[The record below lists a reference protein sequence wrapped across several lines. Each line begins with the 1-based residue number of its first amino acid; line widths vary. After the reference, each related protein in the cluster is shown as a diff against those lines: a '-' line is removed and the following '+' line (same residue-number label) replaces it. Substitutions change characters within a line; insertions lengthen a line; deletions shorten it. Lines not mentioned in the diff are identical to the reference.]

1 MKMKFYQSI
10 KFRLMMMT
18 LCVCVFMGGLI
29 NFYSIH
35 QSRLSYKR
43 LAWNYMEDLALAYG
57 RQVENLLG
65 QGGSFD
71 SGALE
76 HILMNANLEGV
87 ESSYTYIVD
96 SEGNM
101 LYHPNKDKIGKS
113 VENVIVKGYIQDL
126 KSGIKHDTGVVEYDY
141 NGSIKYAACYTDGN
155 GRFILVVSADDDD
168 VLKDSASLIVKV
180 TAISL
185 IIGMAAIVVV
195 FIFIRKIVAPLSYA
209 ANAVEELAALDF
221 RVKNERQERRFAG
234 LKDEVGNIMR
244 AVLKLRGELT
254 AVVTELKNQ
263 SGNLFE
269 QSDSLSKSA
278 SDTMNNMKD
287 TDRAVDEMANGAT
300 MLAQETQ
307 SASENVIEIG
317 NMIDK
322 VNDNTEELAKD
333 ADNMKELGENAEN
346 ILRQLIAGQKEM
358 VTHIGVVNDKTHE
371 ANKAAGK
378 ISEVVNLI
386 TEIASQTNL
395 LSLNASIEAARA
407 GEAGRGFAVVAENIK
422 QLAEQ
427 TTSSAADIQ
436 DIIHDLEQKSGETVE
451 KTEAVNNIVNKQS
464 EDMKQTADILNQ
476 VITGI
481 TGLIDKIDSIA
492 VSVANMD
499 KSKENVVD
507 VIGNL
512 SSVSQENAA
521 STEETSAS
529 TTMAMETAK
538 KIADEAVKLKDIAQ
552 ELEDR
557 MKQFKK
563 KLSQSELADI
573 VGTTRQ
579 TITSIEVEKY
589 TASLVLAYKIA
600 HYFGLTIEEVFDFGD
615 IDDEE

>member
-29 NFYSIH
+29 SFYSIH

-43 LAWNYMEDLALAYG
+43 LAWNYMVDIALAYG
-57 RQVENLLG
+57 RQVENLLD
-65 QGGSFD
+65 QGGSLD
-71 SGALE
+71 SGVLE

-113 VENVIVKGYIQDL
+113 VENVIVKSYIQDL
-126 KSGIKHDTGVVEYDY
+126 KSGIKHDTYVVEYDY
-141 NGSIKYAACYTDGN
+141 NGSIKYAACYTDEN

-168 VLKDSASLIVKV
+168 VLRDSASLIVRV

-185 IIGMAAIVVV
+185 LIGMAAIVVV

-209 ANAVEELAALDF
+209 TNAVEELAALDF
-221 RVKNERQERRFAG
+221 RVKNEQQERRFAG

-263 SGNLFE
+263 SDNLFE

-307 SASENVIEIG
+307 SASDNIIEIG

-538 KIADEAVKLKDIAQ
+538 KIADEAVNLRDIAQ

-557 MKQFKK
+557 ILDIFCKVHYTKTA
-563 KLSQSELADI
+563 KLTMQ
-573 VGTTRQ
+573 
-579 TITSIEVEKY
+579 
-589 TASLVLAYKIA
+589 
-600 HYFGLTIEEVFDFGD
+600 
-615 IDDEE
+615 

>member
-43 LAWNYMEDLALAYG
+43 LAWNYMEDIALAYG

-113 VENVIVKGYIQDL
+113 VENVVVKGYIQDL

-141 NGSIKYAACYTDGN
+141 NGSIKYAACYTDEN

-168 VLKDSASLIVKV
+168 VLRDSASLIVKV

-185 IIGMAAIVVV
+185 LIGMAAIVVV

-209 ANAVEELAALDF
+209 TNAVEELAALDF
-221 RVKNERQERRFAG
+221 RVKNEQQERQFAG

-436 DIIHDLEQKSGETVE
+436 DIIHDLEQKSDETVE

-529 TTMAMETAK
+529 TTMAMETVK
-538 KIADEAVKLKDIAQ
+538 KIADEAVNLKDIAQ

-557 MKQFKK
+557 MKQFII
-563 KLSQSELADI
+563 Q
-573 VGTTRQ
+573 
-579 TITSIEVEKY
+579 
-589 TASLVLAYKIA
+589 
-600 HYFGLTIEEVFDFGD
+600 
-615 IDDEE
+615 

>member
-43 LAWNYMEDLALAYG
+43 LAWNYMEDIALAYG

-113 VENVIVKGYIQDL
+113 VENVVVKGYIQDL

-141 NGSIKYAACYTDGN
+141 NGSIKYAACYTDEN

-168 VLKDSASLIVKV
+168 VLRDSASLIVKV

-185 IIGMAAIVVV
+185 LIGMAAIVVV

-209 ANAVEELAALDF
+209 TNAVEELAALDF
-221 RVKNERQERRFAG
+221 RVKNEQQERRFAG

-436 DIIHDLEQKSGETVE
+436 DIIHDLEQKSDETVE

-476 VITGI
+476 VI

-529 TTMAMETAK
+529 TTMAMETVK
-538 KIADEAVKLKDIAQ
+538 KIADEAVNLKDIAQ

-557 MKQFKK
+557 MKQFII
-563 KLSQSELADI
+563 Q
-573 VGTTRQ
+573 
-579 TITSIEVEKY
+579 
-589 TASLVLAYKIA
+589 
-600 HYFGLTIEEVFDFGD
+600 
-615 IDDEE
+615 

>member
-35 QSRLSYKR
+35 QSRVSYKR
-43 LAWNYMEDLALAYG
+43 LAWNYMEDIALAYG

-113 VENVIVKGYIQDL
+113 VENVVVKGYIQDL

-168 VLKDSASLIVKV
+168 VLRDSASLIVKV

-269 QSDSLSKSA
+269 QSASLSKSA

-436 DIIHDLEQKSGETVE
+436 DIIHDLEQKSDETVE

-529 TTMAMETAK
+529 TTMAMETVK
-538 KIADEAVKLKDIAQ
+538 KIADEAVNLKDIAQ

-557 MKQFKK
+557 MKQFII
-563 KLSQSELADI
+563 Q
-573 VGTTRQ
+573 
-579 TITSIEVEKY
+579 
-589 TASLVLAYKIA
+589 
-600 HYFGLTIEEVFDFGD
+600 
-615 IDDEE
+615 

>member
-1 MKMKFYQSI
+1 
-10 KFRLMMMT
+10 
-18 LCVCVFMGGLI
+18 
-29 NFYSIH
+29 
-35 QSRLSYKR
+35 
-43 LAWNYMEDLALAYG
+43 MEDIALAYG
-57 RQVENLLG
+57 RQVENLLD
-65 QGGSFD
+65 QGGSLD
-71 SGALE
+71 SGVLE

-113 VENVIVKGYIQDL
+113 VENVIVKSYIQDL
-126 KSGIKHDTGVVEYDY
+126 KSGIKHDTYVVEYDY
-141 NGSIKYAACYTDGN
+141 NGSIKYAACYTDEN

-168 VLKDSASLIVKV
+168 VLRDSASLIVRV

-185 IIGMAAIVVV
+185 LIGIAAIVVV

-209 ANAVEELAALDF
+209 TNAVEELAALDF
-221 RVKNERQERRFAG
+221 RVKNEQQERRFAG

-263 SGNLFE
+263 SDNLFE

-307 SASENVIEIG
+307 SASDNIIEIG

-386 TEIASQTNL
+386 TDIASQTNL

-557 MKQFKK
+557 MKQFII
-563 KLSQSELADI
+563 Q
-573 VGTTRQ
+573 
-579 TITSIEVEKY
+579 
-589 TASLVLAYKIA
+589 
-600 HYFGLTIEEVFDFGD
+600 
-615 IDDEE
+615 

>member
-10 KFRLMMMT
+10 KFRLLMMT

-29 NFYSIH
+29 SFYSIH

-43 LAWNYMEDLALAYG
+43 LAWNYMEDIALAYG

-113 VENVIVKGYIQDL
+113 VENVVVKGYIQDL

-141 NGSIKYAACYTDGN
+141 NGSIKYAACYTEGN
-155 GRFILVVSADDDD
+155 GRFILVVSADDND

-185 IIGMAAIVVV
+185 LIGMAAIVVV

-209 ANAVEELAALDF
+209 TNAVEELAALDF
-221 RVKNERQERRFAG
+221 RVKNEQQERRFAG

-557 MKQFKK
+557 MKQFII
-563 KLSQSELADI
+563 Q
-573 VGTTRQ
+573 
-579 TITSIEVEKY
+579 
-589 TASLVLAYKIA
+589 
-600 HYFGLTIEEVFDFGD
+600 
-615 IDDEE
+615 

>member
-10 KFRLMMMT
+10 KFRLLMMT
-18 LCVCVFMGGLI
+18 LCVCVLIGGLI

-43 LAWNYMEDLALAYG
+43 LAWNYMEDIALAYG

-557 MKQFKK
+557 MKQFII
-563 KLSQSELADI
+563 Q
-573 VGTTRQ
+573 
-579 TITSIEVEKY
+579 
-589 TASLVLAYKIA
+589 
-600 HYFGLTIEEVFDFGD
+600 
-615 IDDEE
+615 

>member
-1 MKMKFYQSI
+1 MKIVVSGGRQDENEVLPVDKIQTDDDDI
-10 KFRLMMMT
+10 
-18 LCVCVFMGGLI
+18 VCVFMGGLI

-35 QSRLSYKR
+35 QSRVSYKR
-43 LAWNYMEDLALAYG
+43 LAWNYMEDIALAYG
-57 RQVENLLG
+57 RQVENLLD
-65 QGGSFD
+65 QGGSLD
-71 SGALE
+71 SGVLE

-113 VENVIVKGYIQDL
+113 VENVIVKSYIQDL
-126 KSGIKHDTGVVEYDY
+126 KSGIKHDTYVVEYDY
-141 NGSIKYAACYTDGN
+141 NGSIKYAACYTDEN

-168 VLKDSASLIVKV
+168 VLRDSASLIVKV

-185 IIGMAAIVVV
+185 LIGMAAIVVV

-209 ANAVEELAALDF
+209 TNAVEELAALDF

-529 TTMAMETAK
+529 TTMAMETVK
-538 KIADEAVKLKDIAQ
+538 KIADEAVNLKDIAQ

-557 MKQFKK
+557 MKQFII
-563 KLSQSELADI
+563 Q
-573 VGTTRQ
+573 
-579 TITSIEVEKY
+579 
-589 TASLVLAYKIA
+589 
-600 HYFGLTIEEVFDFGD
+600 
-615 IDDEE
+615 

>member
-10 KFRLMMMT
+10 KFRLLMMT

-29 NFYSIH
+29 SFYSIH

-43 LAWNYMEDLALAYG
+43 LAWNYMEDIALAYG

-407 GEAGRGFAVVAENIK
+407 GEAGRGFAGVAENIK

-464 EDMKQTADILNQ
+464 EDVKQTADILNQ

-557 MKQFKK
+557 MKQFII
-563 KLSQSELADI
+563 Q
-573 VGTTRQ
+573 
-579 TITSIEVEKY
+579 
-589 TASLVLAYKIA
+589 
-600 HYFGLTIEEVFDFGD
+600 
-615 IDDEE
+615 

>member
-35 QSRLSYKR
+35 RSRISYKQ
-43 LAWNYMEDLALAYG
+43 LAWNYMEDIALAYG
-57 RQVENLLG
+57 RQAENLLG

-113 VENVIVKGYIQDL
+113 VENVIVKSYIQDL

-141 NGSIKYAACYTDGN
+141 NGSIKYAACYTDEN
-155 GRFILVVSADDDD
+155 GRFILVVSADNDD
-168 VLKDSASLIVKV
+168 VLRDSTSLIVKV

-185 IIGMAAIVVV
+185 LIGMAAIVVV

-221 RVKNERQERRFAG
+221 RVKNEQQERRFAG

-254 AVVTELKNQ
+254 AVVTDLKVQ

-386 TEIASQTNL
+386 TEIAGQTNL

-407 GEAGRGFAVVAENIK
+407 GDAGRGFAVVAENIK

-451 KTEAVNNIVNKQS
+451 KAEAVNNIVNKQS

-492 VSVANMD
+492 VSVENMD

-529 TTMAMETAK
+529 TTMAMETVK
-538 KIADEAVKLKDIAQ
+538 KIADEAVNLKDIAQ

-557 MKQFKK
+557 MKQFII
-563 KLSQSELADI
+563 Q
-573 VGTTRQ
+573 
-579 TITSIEVEKY
+579 
-589 TASLVLAYKIA
+589 
-600 HYFGLTIEEVFDFGD
+600 
-615 IDDEE
+615 

>member
-29 NFYSIH
+29 SFYSIH

-43 LAWNYMEDLALAYG
+43 LAWNYMEDIALAYG

-168 VLKDSASLIVKV
+168 VLRDSASLIVKV

-185 IIGMAAIVVV
+185 LIGMAAIVVV

-209 ANAVEELAALDF
+209 TNAVEELAALDF
-221 RVKNERQERRFAG
+221 RVKNEQQERRFAG

-557 MKQFKK
+557 MKQFII
-563 KLSQSELADI
+563 Q
-573 VGTTRQ
+573 
-579 TITSIEVEKY
+579 
-589 TASLVLAYKIA
+589 
-600 HYFGLTIEEVFDFGD
+600 
-615 IDDEE
+615 

>member
-29 NFYSIH
+29 SFYSIH

-43 LAWNYMEDLALAYG
+43 LAWNYMVDIALAYG
-57 RQVENLLG
+57 RQVENLLD
-65 QGGSFD
+65 QGGSLD

-76 HILMNANLEGV
+76 HILMNVNLEGV

-221 RVKNERQERRFAG
+221 RVKNEQQERRFAG

-307 SASENVIEIG
+307 SASDNIIEIG

-538 KIADEAVKLKDIAQ
+538 KIADEAVNLRDIAQ

-557 MKQFKK
+557 MKQFII
-563 KLSQSELADI
+563 Q
-573 VGTTRQ
+573 
-579 TITSIEVEKY
+579 
-589 TASLVLAYKIA
+589 
-600 HYFGLTIEEVFDFGD
+600 
-615 IDDEE
+615 

>member
-557 MKQFKK
+557 MKQFII
-563 KLSQSELADI
+563 Q
-573 VGTTRQ
+573 
-579 TITSIEVEKY
+579 
-589 TASLVLAYKIA
+589 
-600 HYFGLTIEEVFDFGD
+600 
-615 IDDEE
+615 

>member
-1 MKMKFYQSI
+1 
-10 KFRLMMMT
+10 MMT

-43 LAWNYMEDLALAYG
+43 LAWNYMEDIALAYG
-57 RQVENLLG
+57 RQVENLLD
-65 QGGSFD
+65 QGGSLD
-71 SGALE
+71 SGVLE

-113 VENVIVKGYIQDL
+113 VENVIVKSYIQDL
-126 KSGIKHDTGVVEYDY
+126 KSGIKHDTYVVEYDY
-141 NGSIKYAACYTDGN
+141 NGSIKYAACYTDEN

-168 VLKDSASLIVKV
+168 VLRDSASLIVRV

-185 IIGMAAIVVV
+185 LIGIAAIVVV

-209 ANAVEELAALDF
+209 TNAVEELAALDF
-221 RVKNERQERRFAG
+221 RVKNEQQERRFAG

-263 SGNLFE
+263 SDNLFE

-307 SASENVIEIG
+307 SASDNIIEIG

-386 TEIASQTNL
+386 TDIASQTNL

-557 MKQFKK
+557 MKQFII
-563 KLSQSELADI
+563 Q
-573 VGTTRQ
+573 
-579 TITSIEVEKY
+579 
-589 TASLVLAYKIA
+589 
-600 HYFGLTIEEVFDFGD
+600 
-615 IDDEE
+615 

>member
-43 LAWNYMEDLALAYG
+43 LAWNYMEDIALAYG

-113 VENVIVKGYIQDL
+113 VENVVVKGYIQDL

-141 NGSIKYAACYTDGN
+141 NGSIKYAACYTDEN
-155 GRFILVVSADDDD
+155 GRFILVVSADDND

-185 IIGMAAIVVV
+185 LIGMAAIVVV

-209 ANAVEELAALDF
+209 TNAVEELAALDF
-221 RVKNERQERRFAG
+221 RVKNEQQERRFAG

-254 AVVTELKNQ
+254 AVVTDLKNQ

-269 QSDSLSKSA
+269 QSASLSKSA
-278 SDTMNNMKD
+278 SDTMNNRKD

-378 ISEVVNLI
+378 ISEVVKLI

-529 TTMAMETAK
+529 TTMAMETVK

-557 MKQFKK
+557 MKQFII
-563 KLSQSELADI
+563 Q
-573 VGTTRQ
+573 
-579 TITSIEVEKY
+579 
-589 TASLVLAYKIA
+589 
-600 HYFGLTIEEVFDFGD
+600 
-615 IDDEE
+615 

>member
-1 MKMKFYQSI
+1 
-10 KFRLMMMT
+10 
-18 LCVCVFMGGLI
+18 MGGLI

-43 LAWNYMEDLALAYG
+43 LAWNYMEDIALAYG

-141 NGSIKYAACYTDGN
+141 NGSIKYAACYTDEN

-168 VLKDSASLIVKV
+168 VLRDSASLIVKV

-185 IIGMAAIVVV
+185 LIGMAAIVVV

-209 ANAVEELAALDF
+209 TNAVEELAALDF

-557 MKQFKK
+557 MKQFII
-563 KLSQSELADI
+563 Q
-573 VGTTRQ
+573 
-579 TITSIEVEKY
+579 
-589 TASLVLAYKIA
+589 
-600 HYFGLTIEEVFDFGD
+600 
-615 IDDEE
+615 

>member
-35 QSRLSYKR
+35 RSRVSYKQ
-43 LAWNYMEDLALAYG
+43 LAWNYMEDIALAYG

-113 VENVIVKGYIQDL
+113 VENVVVKGYIQDL

-141 NGSIKYAACYTDGN
+141 NGSIKYAACYTDEN
-155 GRFILVVSADDDD
+155 GRFILVVSADDND

-185 IIGMAAIVVV
+185 LIGMAAIVVV

-209 ANAVEELAALDF
+209 TNAVEELAALDF
-221 RVKNERQERRFAG
+221 RVKNEQQERRFAG

-254 AVVTELKNQ
+254 AVVTDLKNQ

-269 QSDSLSKSA
+269 QSASLSKSA

-378 ISEVVNLI
+378 ISEVVKLI

-481 TGLIDKIDSIA
+481 TGPIDKIDSIA

-529 TTMAMETAK
+529 TTMAMETVK

-557 MKQFKK
+557 MKQFII
-563 KLSQSELADI
+563 Q
-573 VGTTRQ
+573 
-579 TITSIEVEKY
+579 
-589 TASLVLAYKIA
+589 
-600 HYFGLTIEEVFDFGD
+600 
-615 IDDEE
+615 

>member
-1 MKMKFYQSI
+1 
-10 KFRLMMMT
+10 
-18 LCVCVFMGGLI
+18 
-29 NFYSIH
+29 
-35 QSRLSYKR
+35 
-43 LAWNYMEDLALAYG
+43 MEDIALAYG

-113 VENVIVKGYIQDL
+113 VENVVVKGYIQDL

-141 NGSIKYAACYTDGN
+141 NGSIKYAACYTEGN
-155 GRFILVVSADDDD
+155 GRFILVVSADDND

-185 IIGMAAIVVV
+185 LIGMAAIVVV

-209 ANAVEELAALDF
+209 TNAVEELAALDF
-221 RVKNERQERRFAG
+221 RVKNEQQERRFAG

-407 GEAGRGFAVVAENIK
+407 GESGRGFAVVAEQIK
-422 QLAEQ
+422 NLSEQSNKSSKEIEATADALKLDSEKAVLAMQ
-427 TTSSAADIQ
+427 QMQ
-436 DIIHDLEQKSGETVE
+436 DII
-451 KTEAVNNIVNKQS
+451 A
-464 EDMKQTADILNQ
+464 
-476 VITGI
+476 
-481 TGLIDKIDSIA
+481 
-492 VSVANMD
+492 
-499 KSKENVVD
+499 
-507 VIGNL
+507 
-512 SSVSQENAA
+512 
-521 STEETSAS
+521 
-529 TTMAMETAK
+529 
-538 KIADEAVKLKDIAQ
+538 
-552 ELEDR
+552 
-557 MKQFKK
+557 
-563 KLSQSELADI
+563 SQSESMHETQTVVEEVIDEIAISMKSIAQIKENSGKLENARNEVLQAVDHLSEIAGENLDSTKSTYEQTEIVADTFKQVYNSADELKAI
-573 VGTTRQ
+573 ADKLVK
-579 TITSIEVEKY
+579 SIE
-589 TASLVLAYKIA
+589 
-600 HYFGLTIEEVFDFGD
+600 YFKM
-615 IDDEE
+615 

>member
-43 LAWNYMEDLALAYG
+43 LAWNYMEDIALAYG

-113 VENVIVKGYIQDL
+113 VENVIVKSYIQDL

-141 NGSIKYAACYTDGN
+141 NGSIKYAACYTDEN
-155 GRFILVVSADDDD
+155 GRFILVVSADNDD
-168 VLKDSASLIVKV
+168 VLRDSTSLIVKV

-185 IIGMAAIVVV
+185 LIGMAAIVVV

-221 RVKNERQERRFAG
+221 RVKNEQQERRFAG

-254 AVVTELKNQ
+254 AVVTDLKVQ

-386 TEIASQTNL
+386 TEIAGQTNL

-492 VSVANMD
+492 VSVENMD

-529 TTMAMETAK
+529 TTMAMETVK
-538 KIADEAVKLKDIAQ
+538 KIADEAVNLKDIAQ

-557 MKQFKK
+557 MKQFII
-563 KLSQSELADI
+563 Q
-573 VGTTRQ
+573 
-579 TITSIEVEKY
+579 
-589 TASLVLAYKIA
+589 
-600 HYFGLTIEEVFDFGD
+600 
-615 IDDEE
+615 

>member
-43 LAWNYMEDLALAYG
+43 LAWNYMEDIALAYG

-65 QGGSFD
+65 QGGNFD

-168 VLKDSASLIVKV
+168 VLRDSASLIVKV

-185 IIGMAAIVVV
+185 LIGMAAIVVV

-209 ANAVEELAALDF
+209 TNAVEELAALDF
-221 RVKNERQERRFAG
+221 RVKNEQQERRFAG

-538 KIADEAVKLKDIAQ
+538 KIADEEVKLKDIAQ

-557 MKQFKK
+557 MKQFII
-563 KLSQSELADI
+563 Q
-573 VGTTRQ
+573 
-579 TITSIEVEKY
+579 
-589 TASLVLAYKIA
+589 
-600 HYFGLTIEEVFDFGD
+600 
-615 IDDEE
+615 

>member
-43 LAWNYMEDLALAYG
+43 LAWNYMEDIALAYG

-113 VENVIVKGYIQDL
+113 VENVVVKGYIQDL

-141 NGSIKYAACYTDGN
+141 NGSIKYAACYTEGN
-155 GRFILVVSADDDD
+155 GRFILVVSADDND

-185 IIGMAAIVVV
+185 LIGMAAIVVV

-209 ANAVEELAALDF
+209 TNAVEELAALDF
-221 RVKNERQERRFAG
+221 RVKNEQQERRFAG

-254 AVVTELKNQ
+254 AVVTDLKNQ

-269 QSDSLSKSA
+269 QSASLSKSA

-436 DIIHDLEQKSGETVE
+436 DIIHDLEQKSDETVE

-492 VSVANMD
+492 VSVENMD

-529 TTMAMETAK
+529 TTMAMETVK
-538 KIADEAVKLKDIAQ
+538 KIADEAVNLKDIAQ

-557 MKQFKK
+557 MKQFII
-563 KLSQSELADI
+563 Q
-573 VGTTRQ
+573 
-579 TITSIEVEKY
+579 
-589 TASLVLAYKIA
+589 
-600 HYFGLTIEEVFDFGD
+600 
-615 IDDEE
+615 

>member
-29 NFYSIH
+29 SFYSIH

-43 LAWNYMEDLALAYG
+43 LAWNYMEDIALAYG
-57 RQVENLLG
+57 RQVENLLD
-65 QGGSFD
+65 QGGSLD
-71 SGALE
+71 SGILE

-113 VENVIVKGYIQDL
+113 VENVIVKSYIQDL

-141 NGSIKYAACYTDGN
+141 NGSIKYAACYTDEN

-168 VLKDSASLIVKV
+168 VLRDSASLIVKV

-185 IIGMAAIVVV
+185 LIGMAAIVVV

-209 ANAVEELAALDF
+209 TNAVEELAALDF
-221 RVKNERQERRFAG
+221 RVKNEQQERRFAG

-538 KIADEAVKLKDIAQ
+538 KISDEAVKLKDIAQ

-557 MKQFKK
+557 MKQFII
-563 KLSQSELADI
+563 Q
-573 VGTTRQ
+573 
-579 TITSIEVEKY
+579 
-589 TASLVLAYKIA
+589 
-600 HYFGLTIEEVFDFGD
+600 
-615 IDDEE
+615 

>member
-43 LAWNYMEDLALAYG
+43 LAWNYMDDIALAYG

-71 SGALE
+71 SGVLE

-209 ANAVEELAALDF
+209 TNAVEELAALDF
-221 RVKNERQERRFAG
+221 RVKNEQQERRFAG

-436 DIIHDLEQKSGETVE
+436 DIIHELEQKSGETVE

-529 TTMAMETAK
+529 TTMAMETVK
-538 KIADEAVKLKDIAQ
+538 KIADEAVNLKDIAQ

-557 MKQFKK
+557 MKQFII
-563 KLSQSELADI
+563 Q
-573 VGTTRQ
+573 
-579 TITSIEVEKY
+579 
-589 TASLVLAYKIA
+589 
-600 HYFGLTIEEVFDFGD
+600 
-615 IDDEE
+615 

>member
-35 QSRLSYKR
+35 RSRVSYKQ
-43 LAWNYMEDLALAYG
+43 LAWNYMEDIALAYG

-113 VENVIVKGYIQDL
+113 VENVVVKGYIQDL

-141 NGSIKYAACYTDGN
+141 NGTIKYAACYTDEN

-168 VLKDSASLIVKV
+168 VLKDSVSLIVKV

-185 IIGMAAIVVV
+185 LIGMAAIVVV

-209 ANAVEELAALDF
+209 TNAVEELAALDF
-221 RVKNERQERRFAG
+221 RVKNEQQERRFAG

-254 AVVTELKNQ
+254 AVVTDLKNQ
-263 SGNLFE
+263 SSNLFE

-407 GEAGRGFAVVAENIK
+407 GDAGRGFAVVAENIK

-451 KTEAVNNIVNKQS
+451 KAEAVNNIVNKQS

-492 VSVANMD
+492 ASVENMD

-529 TTMAMETAK
+529 TTMAMETVK
-538 KIADEAVKLKDIAQ
+538 KIADEAVNLKDIAQ

-557 MKQFKK
+557 MKQFII
-563 KLSQSELADI
+563 Q
-573 VGTTRQ
+573 
-579 TITSIEVEKY
+579 
-589 TASLVLAYKIA
+589 
-600 HYFGLTIEEVFDFGD
+600 
-615 IDDEE
+615 

>member
-35 QSRLSYKR
+35 QSRVSYKR
-43 LAWNYMEDLALAYG
+43 LAWNYMEDIALAYG
-57 RQVENLLG
+57 RQVENLLD
-65 QGGSFD
+65 QGGSLD
-71 SGALE
+71 SGVLE

-96 SEGNM
+96 SEGSM

-113 VENVIVKGYIQDL
+113 VENVVVKGYIQDL

-141 NGSIKYAACYTDGN
+141 NGSIKYAACYTDEN

-185 IIGMAAIVVV
+185 LIGMAAIVVV
-195 FIFIRKIVAPLSYA
+195 FILIRKIVAPLSYA

-221 RVKNERQERRFAG
+221 RVKNEQQERRFAG

-254 AVVTELKNQ
+254 AVVTDLKNQ

-300 MLAQETQ
+300 LLAQETQ

-407 GEAGRGFAVVAENIK
+407 GDAGRGFAVVAENIK

-451 KTEAVNNIVNKQS
+451 KAEAVNNIVNKQS

-492 VSVANMD
+492 VSVENMD

-529 TTMAMETAK
+529 TTMAMETVK
-538 KIADEAVKLKDIAQ
+538 KIAGEAVKLKDIAQ

-557 MKQFKK
+557 MKQFII
-563 KLSQSELADI
+563 Q
-573 VGTTRQ
+573 
-579 TITSIEVEKY
+579 
-589 TASLVLAYKIA
+589 
-600 HYFGLTIEEVFDFGD
+600 
-615 IDDEE
+615 

>member
-71 SGALE
+71 SGVLE

-141 NGSIKYAACYTDGN
+141 NGSIKYAACYTDEN

-557 MKQFKK
+557 MKQFII
-563 KLSQSELADI
+563 Q
-573 VGTTRQ
+573 
-579 TITSIEVEKY
+579 
-589 TASLVLAYKIA
+589 
-600 HYFGLTIEEVFDFGD
+600 
-615 IDDEE
+615 

>member
-43 LAWNYMEDLALAYG
+43 LAWNYMEDIALAYG

-141 NGSIKYAACYTDGN
+141 NGSIKYAACYTDEN

-168 VLKDSASLIVKV
+168 VLRDSASLIVKV

-185 IIGMAAIVVV
+185 LIGMAAIVVV

-209 ANAVEELAALDF
+209 TNAVEELAALDF
-221 RVKNERQERRFAG
+221 RVKNEQQERRFAG

-557 MKQFKK
+557 MKQFII
-563 KLSQSELADI
+563 Q
-573 VGTTRQ
+573 
-579 TITSIEVEKY
+579 
-589 TASLVLAYKIA
+589 
-600 HYFGLTIEEVFDFGD
+600 
-615 IDDEE
+615 

>member
-29 NFYSIH
+29 SFYSIH

-43 LAWNYMEDLALAYG
+43 LAWNYMEDIALAYG

-65 QGGSFD
+65 QGGSLD
-71 SGALE
+71 SGILE

-113 VENVIVKGYIQDL
+113 VENVIVKSYIQDL

-141 NGSIKYAACYTDGN
+141 NGSIKYAACYTDEN

-168 VLKDSASLIVKV
+168 VLRDSASLIVKV

-185 IIGMAAIVVV
+185 LIGMAAIVVV

-209 ANAVEELAALDF
+209 TNAVEELAALDF
-221 RVKNERQERRFAG
+221 RVKNEQQERRFAG

-557 MKQFKK
+557 MKQFII
-563 KLSQSELADI
+563 Q
-573 VGTTRQ
+573 
-579 TITSIEVEKY
+579 
-589 TASLVLAYKIA
+589 
-600 HYFGLTIEEVFDFGD
+600 
-615 IDDEE
+615 

>member
-43 LAWNYMEDLALAYG
+43 LAWNYMDDIALAYG

-209 ANAVEELAALDF
+209 TNAVEELAALDF
-221 RVKNERQERRFAG
+221 RVKNEQQERRFAG

-371 ANKAAGK
+371 ANRAAGK

-557 MKQFKK
+557 MKQFII
-563 KLSQSELADI
+563 Q
-573 VGTTRQ
+573 
-579 TITSIEVEKY
+579 
-589 TASLVLAYKIA
+589 
-600 HYFGLTIEEVFDFGD
+600 
-615 IDDEE
+615 

>member
-18 LCVCVFMGGLI
+18 LCVCVLMGGLI

-43 LAWNYMEDLALAYG
+43 LAWNYMEDIALAYG

-113 VENVIVKGYIQDL
+113 VENVVVKGYIQDL

-141 NGSIKYAACYTDGN
+141 NGSIKYAACYTEGN
-155 GRFILVVSADDDD
+155 GRFILVVSADDND

-185 IIGMAAIVVV
+185 LIGMAAIVVV

-209 ANAVEELAALDF
+209 TNAVEELAALDF
-221 RVKNERQERRFAG
+221 RVKNEQQERRFAG

-254 AVVTELKNQ
+254 AVVTDLKNQ

-269 QSDSLSKSA
+269 QSASLSKSA

-436 DIIHDLEQKSGETVE
+436 DIIHDLEQKSDETVE

-529 TTMAMETAK
+529 TTMAMETVK

-557 MKQFKK
+557 MKQFII
-563 KLSQSELADI
+563 Q
-573 VGTTRQ
+573 
-579 TITSIEVEKY
+579 
-589 TASLVLAYKIA
+589 
-600 HYFGLTIEEVFDFGD
+600 
-615 IDDEE
+615 

>member
-35 QSRLSYKR
+35 RSRVSYKQ
-43 LAWNYMEDLALAYG
+43 LAWNYMEDIALAYG

-101 LYHPNKDKIGKS
+101 LYHPNRDKIGKS
-113 VENVIVKGYIQDL
+113 VENVVVKSYIQDL

-141 NGSIKYAACYTDGN
+141 NGSIKYAACYTDEN
-155 GRFILVVSADDDD
+155 GRFILVVSADDND
-168 VLKDSASLIVKV
+168 VLKDSVSLIVKV

-185 IIGMAAIVVV
+185 LIGMAAIVVV

-209 ANAVEELAALDF
+209 TNAVEELAALDF
-221 RVKNERQERRFAG
+221 RVKNEQQERRFAG

-254 AVVTELKNQ
+254 AVVTDLKVQ

-492 VSVANMD
+492 ASVENMD

-529 TTMAMETAK
+529 TTMAMETVK
-538 KIADEAVKLKDIAQ
+538 KIADEAVNLKNIAQ

-557 MKQFKK
+557 MKQFII
-563 KLSQSELADI
+563 Q
-573 VGTTRQ
+573 
-579 TITSIEVEKY
+579 
-589 TASLVLAYKIA
+589 
-600 HYFGLTIEEVFDFGD
+600 
-615 IDDEE
+615 

>member
-1 MKMKFYQSI
+1 MDWRINIKKLVIRNEGMKIVVSGGRQDENEVLPVDKIQTDDDDI
-10 KFRLMMMT
+10 
-18 LCVCVFMGGLI
+18 VCVFMGGLI

-35 QSRLSYKR
+35 QSRVSYKR
-43 LAWNYMEDLALAYG
+43 LAWNYMEDIALAYG
-57 RQVENLLG
+57 RQVENLLD
-65 QGGSFD
+65 QGGSLD
-71 SGALE
+71 SGVLE

-113 VENVIVKGYIQDL
+113 VENVIVKSYIQDL
-126 KSGIKHDTGVVEYDY
+126 KSGIKHDTYVVEYDY
-141 NGSIKYAACYTDGN
+141 NGSIKYAACYTDEN

-168 VLKDSASLIVKV
+168 VLRDSASLIVKV

-185 IIGMAAIVVV
+185 LIGMAAIVVV

-209 ANAVEELAALDF
+209 TNAVEELAALDF

-529 TTMAMETAK
+529 TTMAMETVK
-538 KIADEAVKLKDIAQ
+538 KIADEAVNLKDIAQ

-557 MKQFKK
+557 MKQFII
-563 KLSQSELADI
+563 Q
-573 VGTTRQ
+573 
-579 TITSIEVEKY
+579 
-589 TASLVLAYKIA
+589 
-600 HYFGLTIEEVFDFGD
+600 
-615 IDDEE
+615 

>member
-29 NFYSIH
+29 SFYSIH
-35 QSRLSYKR
+35 QSRVSYKR
-43 LAWNYMEDLALAYG
+43 LAWNYMVDIALAYG
-57 RQVENLLG
+57 RQVENLLD
-65 QGGSFD
+65 QGGSLD
-71 SGALE
+71 SGVLE

-101 LYHPNKDKIGKS
+101 LYHPDKDKIGKS
-113 VENVIVKGYIQDL
+113 VENVIVKSYIQDL
-126 KSGIKHDTGVVEYDY
+126 KSGIKHDTYVVEYDY
-141 NGSIKYAACYTDGN
+141 NGSIKYAACYTDEN

-168 VLKDSASLIVKV
+168 VLRDSASLIVRV

-185 IIGMAAIVVV
+185 LIGMAAIVVV

-209 ANAVEELAALDF
+209 TNAVEELAALDF
-221 RVKNERQERRFAG
+221 RVKNEQQERRFAG

-263 SGNLFE
+263 SDNLFE

-307 SASENVIEIG
+307 SASDNIIEIG

-322 VNDNTEELAKD
+322 VNDNTEELTKD

-386 TEIASQTNL
+386 TDIASQTNL

-538 KIADEAVKLKDIAQ
+538 KIADEAVNLRDIAQ

-557 MKQFKK
+557 MKQFII
-563 KLSQSELADI
+563 Q
-573 VGTTRQ
+573 
-579 TITSIEVEKY
+579 
-589 TASLVLAYKIA
+589 
-600 HYFGLTIEEVFDFGD
+600 
-615 IDDEE
+615 

>member
-1 MKMKFYQSI
+1 MKIVVLGGRQDENEVLPVDKIQTDDDDI
-10 KFRLMMMT
+10 
-18 LCVCVFMGGLI
+18 VCVFMGGLI

-35 QSRLSYKR
+35 QSRVSYKR
-43 LAWNYMEDLALAYG
+43 LAWNYMEDIALAYG

-113 VENVIVKGYIQDL
+113 VENVVVKGYIQDL
-126 KSGIKHDTGVVEYDY
+126 KSGIKHDTGVVEYGY
-141 NGSIKYAACYTDGN
+141 NGSIKYAACYTDEN
-155 GRFILVVSADDDD
+155 GRFILVVSADDND

-185 IIGMAAIVVV
+185 LIGMAAIVVV
-195 FIFIRKIVAPLSYA
+195 FILIRKIVAPLSYA
-209 ANAVEELAALDF
+209 TNAVEELAALDF
-221 RVKNERQERRFAG
+221 RVKNEQQERRFAG

-254 AVVTELKNQ
+254 AVVTDLKNQ

-269 QSDSLSKSA
+269 QSASLSKSA

-378 ISEVVNLI
+378 ISEVVKLI

-436 DIIHDLEQKSGETVE
+436 DIIHDLEQKSDETVE

-492 VSVANMD
+492 VSVENMD

-529 TTMAMETAK
+529 TTMAMETVK
-538 KIADEAVKLKDIAQ
+538 KIADEAVKLKNIAQ

-557 MKQFKK
+557 MKQFII
-563 KLSQSELADI
+563 Q
-573 VGTTRQ
+573 
-579 TITSIEVEKY
+579 
-589 TASLVLAYKIA
+589 
-600 HYFGLTIEEVFDFGD
+600 
-615 IDDEE
+615 

>member
-43 LAWNYMEDLALAYG
+43 LAWNYMEDIALAYG

-113 VENVIVKGYIQDL
+113 VENVVVKGYIQDL

-141 NGSIKYAACYTDGN
+141 NGSIKYAACYTDEN
-155 GRFILVVSADDDD
+155 GRFILVVSADDND

-185 IIGMAAIVVV
+185 LIGMAAIVVV

-209 ANAVEELAALDF
+209 TNAVEELAALDF
-221 RVKNERQERRFAG
+221 RVKNEQQERRFAG

-254 AVVTELKNQ
+254 AVVTNLKNQ

-269 QSDSLSKSA
+269 QSASLSKSA

-436 DIIHDLEQKSGETVE
+436 DIIHDLEQKLDETVE

-492 VSVANMD
+492 VSVENMD

-529 TTMAMETAK
+529 TTMAMETVK

-557 MKQFKK
+557 MKQFII
-563 KLSQSELADI
+563 Q
-573 VGTTRQ
+573 
-579 TITSIEVEKY
+579 
-589 TASLVLAYKIA
+589 
-600 HYFGLTIEEVFDFGD
+600 
-615 IDDEE
+615 

>member
-35 QSRLSYKR
+35 RSRVSYKQ
-43 LAWNYMEDLALAYG
+43 LAWNYMEDIALAYG

-96 SEGNM
+96 SDGNM
-101 LYHPNKDKIGKS
+101 LYHPNRDKIGKS
-113 VENVIVKGYIQDL
+113 VENVVVKSYIQDL

-141 NGSIKYAACYTDGN
+141 NGSIKYAACYTDEN

-185 IIGMAAIVVV
+185 LIGMAAIVVV

-221 RVKNERQERRFAG
+221 RVKNEQQERRFAG

-254 AVVTELKNQ
+254 AVVTDLKNQ

-300 MLAQETQ
+300 LLAQETQ

-386 TEIASQTNL
+386 TEIAGQTNL

-492 VSVANMD
+492 VSVENMD

-529 TTMAMETAK
+529 TTMAMETVK
-538 KIADEAVKLKDIAQ
+538 KIADEAVNLKDIAQ

-557 MKQFKK
+557 MKQFII
-563 KLSQSELADI
+563 Q
-573 VGTTRQ
+573 
-579 TITSIEVEKY
+579 
-589 TASLVLAYKIA
+589 
-600 HYFGLTIEEVFDFGD
+600 
-615 IDDEE
+615 